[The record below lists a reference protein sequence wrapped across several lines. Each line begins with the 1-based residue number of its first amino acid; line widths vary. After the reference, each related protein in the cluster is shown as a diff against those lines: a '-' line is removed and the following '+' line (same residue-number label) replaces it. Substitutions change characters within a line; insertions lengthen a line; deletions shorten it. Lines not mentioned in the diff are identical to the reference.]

1 MQYKKDALHE
11 RILTEAE
18 QEFFEKGY
26 NNASLRQIAKR
37 SGMTIGNLYHYFDCK
52 EALFT
57 ELVKNEHEAFIYM
70 LNHHYENELALD
82 SRGSADIRV
91 WKGFLRTF
99 LSELKP
105 IFTNRFL
112 IMLDMSQGTN
122 YENTK
127 GEFVKFMS
135 AHFLEHIEDPSSA
148 MFSSPKF
155 AELISRQLIDGIMNV
170 IRSEPDENVRLD
182 LMTDLFLF
190 YIIGIMGMTM
200 RTL

>member
-1 MQYKKDALHE
+1 MQYKKDVLYE
-11 RILTEAE
+11 SILTEAE

-26 NNASLRQIAKR
+26 LNASLRQIAKR
-37 SGMTIGNLYHYFDCK
+37 SGMTIGNLYHYFDSK
-52 EALFT
+52 EALFN

-70 LNHHYENELALD
+70 LNHHYENEFAFD
-82 SRGSADIRV
+82 AKDSADIRV

-112 IMLDMSQGTN
+112 IMLDRSAGTN

-127 GEFVKFMS
+127 GEFVKFVS
-135 AHFLEHIEDPSSA
+135 AHFLEHIEDPATA

-170 IRSEPDENVRLD
+170 IRSVPDENERLD
-182 LMTDLFLF
+182 MMTDLFLF
-190 YIIGIMGMTM
+190 YIIGIMGMTSS
-200 RTL
+200 